1 MIMYHCCFECGSARY
16 SLKQGKKLHRF
27 LLDRVAKFTSLYL
40 EQVQGFIFP
49 AESYGC
55 IEQL

>member
-1 MIMYHCCFECGSARY
+1 MTMYHCCFECGNARY
-16 SLKQGKKLHRF
+16 SLKEGKKLQRF

-40 EQVQGFIFP
+40 EQGQGFIS